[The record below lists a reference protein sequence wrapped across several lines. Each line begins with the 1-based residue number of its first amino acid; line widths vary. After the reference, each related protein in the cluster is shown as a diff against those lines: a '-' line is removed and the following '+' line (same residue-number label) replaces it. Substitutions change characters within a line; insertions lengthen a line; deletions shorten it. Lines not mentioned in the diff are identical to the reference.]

1 MTGPIVL
8 TGEIPANALRGKT
21 AIITGAGTGIGFEA
35 ARSLAWLGAQVI
47 IAEISP
53 QGEAAAQSIN
63 AELSREA
70 AWYIQTD
77 VGDEESVSA
86 LARKA
91 KERHGFVDIVINNA
105 TVAPLGLVTHVPADK
120 WDQSYRVNLKGPVML
135 AQHFL
140 PAMAEREGVF
150 ICVTSEGLAYMGA
163 YESLK
168 AAQGHLARTLDAELE
183 GTGVSV
189 FALGPGMVPTE
200 TALNGVRELACYHKK
215 SEEEMFALVKDHFLS
230 IEAAGAGYA
239 AAVVYASQFRGQ
251 EIGSIQALLVA
262 GIDVG
267 TSQNKETSGLLS
279 SQQLTEALPLCQAVV
294 KTLNEQAQGWRERS
308 IFERQWM
315 FRDFKKNAGMPVEQ
329 WQEAL
334 ARLEEFLANGDSQG
348 IAELNPPI
356 VKLADYYRHMADL
369 AKGYTKDKAK
379 LAEHLQIIQTWIDE
393 AEALARALQ

>member
-1 MTGPIVL
+1 MTRPIVL
-8 TGEIPANALRGKT
+8 TGKIPANALRGKT

-77 VGDEESVSA
+77 VGDEESVGA
-86 LARKA
+86 LARQA
-91 KERHGFVDIVINNA
+91 KERHGFIDIVINNA
-105 TVAPLGLVTHVPADK
+105 TVAPLGLVTHVPTDK

-163 YESLK
+163 YESIK

-200 TALNGVRELACYHKK
+200 TALNGVRELARYHKK

-262 GIDVG
+262 GIEVG
-267 TSQNKETSGLLS
+267 TQNKETSGLLS

-329 WQEAL
+329 WQETL
-334 ARLEEFLANGDSQG
+334 ARLEEFLSNGDSQG